1 MSVDMYPLVLIL
13 LMVCSAFF
21 SSAETAF
28 SSLNKIKLKNK
39 ANNDDLRAAKT
50 LEIAEDFSKFISTV
64 LIGNNIVNIVSTA
77 LATVYFTVYFGD
89 NGAAVSSLV
98 MTVAV
103 LIFGEILPKR
113 LVKLYPE
120 KYAMAITPFIHFLMI
135 ILTPLSFI
143 FEGIGN
149 LFEKIFKKE
158 DEEDF
163 NSEELVT
170 MVEEAESQGD
180 MDEHEAEIIT
190 NAIEF
195 NDLDVGEIFTPR
207 VDVISCSNKD
217 SLEEIEKKFRET
229 GFSRLPYYKDT
240 IDNIVGVIHEKD
252 FYSLY
257 YNKSKTRLTQ
267 ILQNVIFTSKSV
279 KISTL
284 LRQLQSNKSHM
295 AVVVDEYGGTEGIIT
310 MEDILEELVGE
321 IYDEHDEV
329 VEYFKKVND
338 TTYIVDCDADIED
351 FFDYLGINYKEEYD
365 FNTVA
370 GFVNEHFDSIPS
382 IGDEFEFEDF
392 RIEVTEA
399 DQRQVK
405 EVKVNR
411 IEKPQEENASE
422 NKLMDFFKKDED

>member
-1 MSVDMYPLVLIL
+1 MNVDMYPLILIV

-77 LATVYFTVYFGD
+77 LATVYFTLYFGD
-89 NGAAVSSLV
+89 NGAAVSSIV

-113 LVKLYPE
+113 LAKLYPE
-120 KYAMAITPFIHFLMI
+120 KYAMSITPLIRFLMI

-149 LFEKIFKKE
+149 LVEMIFKKE

-207 VDVISCSNKD
+207 VDVISVSNKD
-217 SLEEIEKKFRET
+217 TLEEIEKKFRET

-257 YNKSKTRLTQ
+257 YNKSKTRITQ

-338 TTYIVDCDADIED
+338 TTFIVDCDADIED
-351 FFDYLGINYKEEYD
+351 FFDYLDINYKEEYD

-382 IGDEFEFEDF
+382 IGDEFEFEDY

-405 EVKVNR
+405 EIKVNR
-411 IEKPQEENASE
+411 IEKPAEEKTSE

>member
-1 MSVDMYPLVLIL
+1 
-13 LMVCSAFF
+13 
-21 SSAETAF
+21 
-28 SSLNKIKLKNK
+28 
-39 ANNDDLRAAKT
+39 
-50 LEIAEDFSKFISTV
+50 
-64 LIGNNIVNIVSTA
+64 
-77 LATVYFTVYFGD
+77 
-89 NGAAVSSLV
+89 
-98 MTVAV
+98 
-103 LIFGEILPKR
+103 
-113 LVKLYPE
+113 
-120 KYAMAITPFIHFLMI
+120 
-135 ILTPLSFI
+135 
-143 FEGIGN
+143 
-149 LFEKIFKKE
+149 
-158 DEEDF
+158 
-163 NSEELVT
+163 
-170 MVEEAESQGD
+170 
-180 MDEHEAEIIT
+180 
-190 NAIEF
+190 
-195 NDLDVGEIFTPR
+195 
-207 VDVISCSNKD
+207 
-217 SLEEIEKKFRET
+217 
-229 GFSRLPYYKDT
+229 
-240 IDNIVGVIHEKD
+240 
-252 FYSLY
+252 
-257 YNKSKTRLTQ
+257 
-267 ILQNVIFTSKSV
+267 
-279 KISTL
+279 
-284 LRQLQSNKSHM
+284 M

>member
-1 MSVDMYPLVLIL
+1 MNVDMYPLILIV

-77 LATVYFTVYFGD
+77 LATVYFTLYFGD
-89 NGAAVSSLV
+89 NGAAVSSIV

-113 LVKLYPE
+113 LAKLYPE
-120 KYAMAITPFIHFLMI
+120 KYAMSITPLIRFLMI

-149 LFEKIFKKE
+149 LVEMIFKKE

-207 VDVISCSNKD
+207 VDVISVSNKD
-217 SLEEIEKKFRET
+217 TLEEIEKKFRET

-257 YNKSKTRLTQ
+257 YNKSKTRITQ

-351 FFDYLGINYKEEYD
+351 FFDYLDINYKEEYD

-382 IGDEFEFEDF
+382 IGDEFEFEDY

-405 EVKVNR
+405 EIKVNR
-411 IEKPQEENASE
+411 IEKPAEENTSE
-422 NKLMDFFKKDED
+422 NKLIDFFKKDED

>member
-1 MSVDMYPLVLIL
+1 MIL
-13 LMVCSAFF
+13 
-21 SSAETAF
+21 
-28 SSLNKIKLKNK
+28 
-39 ANNDDLRAAKT
+39 
-50 LEIAEDFSKFISTV
+50 
-64 LIGNNIVNIVSTA
+64 
-77 LATVYFTVYFGD
+77 
-89 NGAAVSSLV
+89 
-98 MTVAV
+98 
-103 LIFGEILPKR
+103 
-113 LVKLYPE
+113 
-120 KYAMAITPFIHFLMI
+120 
-135 ILTPLSFI
+135 
-143 FEGIGN
+143 
-149 LFEKIFKKE
+149 
-158 DEEDF
+158 
-163 NSEELVT
+163 
-170 MVEEAESQGD
+170 
-180 MDEHEAEIIT
+180 
-190 NAIEF
+190 
-195 NDLDVGEIFTPR
+195 
-207 VDVISCSNKD
+207 ISCSNKD

-411 IEKPQEENASE
+411 IEKPQEENTSE

>member
-1 MSVDMYPLVLIL
+1 MNIEMYPLILIL
-13 LMVCSAFF
+13 LLLASAFF

-28 SSLNKIKLKNK
+28 SSLNKIKLKNW
-39 ANNDDLRAAKT
+39 ANNDDLRAKKT
-50 LEIAEDFSKFISTV
+50 LDIAEAFSKFISTV

-77 LATVYFTVYFGD
+77 LATVYFTMYFGD
-89 NGAAVSSLV
+89 NGAAVSSMV

-103 LIFGEILPKR
+103 LIFGEVLPKR
-113 LVKLYPE
+113 LAKLYPE
-120 KYAMAITPFIHFLMI
+120 KYAMAITPFISFLI
-135 ILTPLSFI
+135 FVLRPLSFI
-143 FEGIGN
+143 FDGLGN
-149 LFEKIFKKE
+149 LVEMVFKKE
-158 DEEDF
+158 EEEDF
-163 NSEELVT
+163 NSEEFIT

-207 VDVISCSNKD
+207 VDVISCSNTD
-217 SLEEIEKKFRET
+217 SLDDIEKKFRET

-240 IDNIVGVIHEKD
+240 IDNIIGVIHEKD

-257 YNKSKTRLTQ
+257 YKKSGTKISQ

-329 VEYFKKVND
+329 IEYFKKIND
-338 TTYIVDCDADIED
+338 STMIVDCDADIED
-351 FFDYLGINYKEEYD
+351 FFEYLDINMKEEYD
-365 FNTVA
+365 YNTVS
-370 GFVNEHFDSIPS
+370 GFVIEHFDQIPT
-382 IGDEFEFEDF
+382 IGDEFEFEDYK
-392 RIEVTEA
+392 IEVTEA

-405 EVKVNR
+405 EIKVTK
-411 IEKPQEENASE
+411 IERTNNDTSE
-422 NKLMDFFKKDED
+422 YKLKDFFKKEEHN

>member
-113 LVKLYPE
+113 LAKLYPE

-190 NAIEF
+190 NAI
-195 NDLDVGEIFTPR
+195 
-207 VDVISCSNKD
+207 K
-217 SLEEIEKKFRET
+217 
-229 GFSRLPYYKDT
+229 
-240 IDNIVGVIHEKD
+240 
-252 FYSLY
+252 
-257 YNKSKTRLTQ
+257 LTQ
-267 ILQNVIFTSKSV
+267 VQCF
-279 KISTL
+279 
-284 LRQLQSNKSHM
+284 
-295 AVVVDEYGGTEGIIT
+295 
-310 MEDILEELVGE
+310 
-321 IYDEHDEV
+321 
-329 VEYFKKVND
+329 
-338 TTYIVDCDADIED
+338 
-351 FFDYLGINYKEEYD
+351 
-365 FNTVA
+365 
-370 GFVNEHFDSIPS
+370 
-382 IGDEFEFEDF
+382 
-392 RIEVTEA
+392 
-399 DQRQVK
+399 
-405 EVKVNR
+405 
-411 IEKPQEENASE
+411 
-422 NKLMDFFKKDED
+422 